1 MIRIGTRG
9 SQLALWQARA
19 VAAQLEATARVQCE
33 LVTIRTGG
41 DRLADATLG
50 EVGGKRLFV
59 KELEEA
65 LLAGTIDLAVHSAK
79 DMSATLPDGL
89 LLAAVLP
96 REDPR
101 DALILPSARG
111 APAADAALGTLL
123 GTAPKI
129 GTSSVRRVA
138 QLHRA
143 FPHATFGPIRGN
155 VGSRLRKLDEGQF
168 DAIVLA
174 AAGLRRLG
182 FEARI
187 SRLIP
192 ADVAVPAPGQGTIAV
207 QCLANRDDVR
217 ELVAGINDA
226 DTWAMLEAELALVA
240 ALGGGCQTP
249 LGALARLVGS
259 EMLELSAGVMS
270 LDEEHEVRAVAFGG
284 RHEAAALGGRVAQEL
299 IDGGA
304 GAILE
309 GVRDLQAPVKD
320 LQP

>member
-1 MIRIGTRG
+1 MFRIGTRG

-19 VAAQLEATARVQCE
+19 VAAQLEATARMQCE

-41 DRLADATLG
+41 DQLVDAALG
-50 EVGGKRLFV
+50 EMGGKRLFV

-65 LLAGTIDLAVHSAK
+65 LASGTIDLAVHSAK

-96 REDPR
+96 RDEPR
-101 DALILPSARG
+101 DALILPSTRTP
-111 APAADAALGTLL
+111 PAADAALHTLL
-123 GTAPKI
+123 GTEPRI

-138 QLHRA
+138 QLHRV
-143 FPHATFGPIRGN
+143 FPHASFGPIRGN
-155 VGSRLRKLDEGQF
+155 VDTRLRKLDEGQF

-182 FEARI
+182 FDNRI

-192 ADVAVPAPGQGTIAV
+192 ADVSVPAPGQGTIAV
-207 QCLANRDDVR
+207 QSRADRDDLR
-217 ELVAGINDA
+217 ELLAGINDI
-226 DTWAMLEAELALVA
+226 DSWAMLEAEHALVA
-240 ALGGGCQTP
+240 ALGGGCQIP
-249 LGALARLVGS
+249 LGALARLVDS
-259 EMLELSAGVMS
+259 ESLELSAVVTS

-284 RHEAAALGGRVAQEL
+284 RNDAAALGGRVAQEL
-299 IDGGA
+299 LDGGA

-309 GVRDLQAPVKD
+309 AVGDLQAPVKD

>member
-1 MIRIGTRG
+1 MLRIGTRG

-19 VAAQLEATARVQCE
+19 VAAQLEATAHARCE

-41 DRLADATLG
+41 DRLADAALG
-50 EVGGKRLFV
+50 EVSGKRLFV
-59 KELEEA
+59 KELEDA
-65 LLAGTIDLAVHSAK
+65 LVAGSIDLAVHSAK

-89 LLAAVLP
+89 VLAAVLP

-101 DALILPSARG
+101 DALILPTSRRPPTAG
-111 APAADAALGTLL
+111 AALGSLL
-123 GTAPKI
+123 GRAPKI

-143 FPHATFGPIRGN
+143 FPDATFEAIRGN
-155 VGSRLRKLDEGQF
+155 VDTRLRKLDEGQF

-182 FEARI
+182 FNDRI
-187 SRLIP
+187 SALIP
-192 ADVAVPAPGQGTIAV
+192 ADVSVPAPGQGTIAV
-207 QCLANRDDVR
+207 QSLANRDDVR
-217 ELVAGINDA
+217 EPLARISDVDS
-226 DTWAMLEAELALVA
+226 WAMLEAERALVA
-240 ALGGGCQTP
+240 ALGGGCQIP
-249 LGALARLVGS
+249 LGALARLVDA
-259 EMLELSAGVMS
+259 ETLELSAVVTS

-284 RHEAAALGGRVAQEL
+284 RREAAALGNHVAEEL
-299 IDGGA
+299 LDGGA

-309 GVRDLQAPVKD
+309 AIRDLQAPVKG